1 MIKILLADDQTI
13 LTEGIKSVLET
24 CPDFKVVG
32 IAQDGAE
39 AVKLCESL
47 KPDVVLMDIRM
58 PNMNGVVAT
67 KRIKEIDDSVKIIV
81 LTTFDDSDYILSAIN
96 NGASGYLLKDIGST
110 ALIDSI
116 KNAYAG
122 DTILPSKI
130 AKKITD
136 AAMMVSSDKEIKL
149 KKAFNLSDAAMMVSS
164 DKEIKLKKAF
174 NLSDREIEIALMI
187 NDGFTNR
194 QIASVMQLSD
204 GTARNYI
211 SSIYSKLGVDGRP
224 AAVEKI
230 KSKI

>member
-1 MIKILLADDQTI
+1 MIKILIVDDQMI
-13 LTEGIKSVLET
+13 LAEGIKSVLET
-24 CPDFKVVG
+24 CPDFKVLG
-32 IAQDGAE
+32 IASDGAA
-39 AVKLCESL
+39 AVAFTGKH

-67 KRIKEIDDSVKIIV
+67 KRIKEIDDKIKIII

-110 ALIDSI
+110 ALIDAI

-149 KKAFNLSDAAMMVSS
+149 KRNY
-164 DKEIKLKKAF
+164 
-174 NLSDREIEIALMI
+174 NLSDREVEIALML

-194 QIASVMQLSD
+194 QIASAMKLSD

-211 SSIYSKLGVDGRP
+211 SSIYSKLGVEGRS
-224 AAVEKI
+224 AAMQKI
-230 KSKI
+230 KELV

>member
-1 MIKILLADDQTI
+1 MIKVLLVDDQQI
-13 LTEGIKSVLET
+13 LAEGIKSVLET
-24 CPDFKVVG
+24 SKSIKVIG
-32 IAQDGAE
+32 IALDGAQ
-39 AVKLCESL
+39 AVEKCAEL

-67 KRIKEIDDSVKIIV
+67 KRIKETDDKIKIII

-110 ALIDSI
+110 ALIDAV

-122 DTILPSKI
+122 DTILPAKI

-136 AAMMVSSDKEIKL
+136 AAAMVSSDKEYKL
-149 KKAFNLSDAAMMVSS
+149 RRSFNLS
-164 DKEIKLKKAF
+164 E
-174 NLSDREIEIALMI
+174 REVEIALMLF
-187 NDGFTNR
+187 DGFTNR
-194 QIASVMQLSD
+194 QIATALKLSD

-211 SSIYSKLGVDGRP
+211 STIYLKLGVDGRT

-230 KSKI
+230 RSQI

>member
-1 MIKILLADDQTI
+1 MIKVLLVDDQTI
-13 LTEGIKSVLET
+13 LAEGIKSVLET
-24 CPDFKVVG
+24 CEDLKVVG
-32 IAQDGAE
+32 IAADGAE
-39 AVKLCESL
+39 AVTLSEKL

-67 KRIKEIDDSVKIIV
+67 KRIKEIDDGIKIII

-110 ALIDSI
+110 ALIDAI

-136 AAMMVSSDKEIKL
+136 AAVMVSSDKEIKL
-149 KKAFNLSDAAMMVSS
+149 KKTFG
-164 DKEIKLKKAF
+164 
-174 NLSDREIEIALMI
+174 LSDREVEIALMLC
-187 NDGFTNR
+187 DGFTNR
-194 QIASVMQLSD
+194 QIASALKLSD

-211 SSIYSKLGVDGRP
+211 SSIYLKLGVDGRS
-224 AAVEKI
+224 AAVLKI
-230 KSKI
+230 KQHT